1 MFFCFLFL
9 NSYGENTKF
18 LKFIY
23 LSLLPHFYILEF
35 VIYLENFPNLIFNLC
50 IGFFPWTYA
59 LWTQRVLSYSL
70 NIISLCFSVYWM
82 QYFFISLSIVIMFIC
97 NFPLV
102 NAVSISGGFLYLFI
116 ALVIIF
122 HATSF
127 YLTSGSTWL
136 SILTWELVS
145 KYLRGN
151 IVYLDGTCPPLSLTV
166 A

>member
-82 QYFFISLSIVIMFIC
+82 QYFFYFTQYSNYVYLQLSSGQCSLHFRWFSL
-97 NFPLV
+97 LV
-102 NAVSISGGFLYLFI
+102 CCFGDNIPCYKFLSNI
-116 ALVIIF
+116 
-122 HATSF
+122 
-127 YLTSGSTWL
+127 W
-136 SILTWELVS
+136 
-145 KYLRGN
+145 KYLVVNFDLGA
-151 IVYLDGTCPPLSLTV
+151 CE
-166 A
+166 